1 MSSNKPM
8 YLVTLFHDTMP
19 ISVGGQSVPLH
30 LSWEDGMIGCL
41 PVFESEEAALKYAK
55 GDASKLLVI
64 GIKEDVGKES

>member
-1 MSSNKPM
+1 MSPNKPM

>member
-1 MSSNKPM
+1 MRSNKPM

-30 LSWEDGMIGCL
+30 LSWEEGMIGCL
-41 PVFESEEAALKYAK
+41 PVFDTEEAALKYAN

-64 GIKEDVGKES
+64 GMKEEVSKQS